1 MVRRKLLLENKLIQS
16 SLIWPISAEKL
27 SQNIKQATELI
38 EQGHVRVGPEMIKDP
53 AFIVSRN
60 LEDFVTWVDSSAIR
74 KHVLE
79 YNNIRDDFDL

>member
-16 SLIWPISAEKL
+16 CLIWPISAEKL